1 MSAIL
6 GFYIGTTITV
16 GKMPLAAG
24 CSHHRMQGMIMIG
37 IAIAVN
43 TNKHVKATKGR
54 LSKGFGGEATALE
67 GD

>member
-6 GFYIGTTITV
+6 GFYISTPITV

-37 IAIAVN
+37 IPKTGEKYFPLIDFRL
-43 TNKHVKATKGR
+43 KHLVTVHIGV
-54 LSKGFGGEATALE
+54 
-67 GD
+67 DND